1 MTPLRVLVIDS
12 EVSARRQVRQHLE
25 SMEQVEIA
33 GEARDPAEGLAA
45 AKKGIDVA
53 IIEVPEGAREAQA
66 IDGIAQLMRLVPGI
80 SVMATGSAGSANLV
94 IRAIH
99 AGAVEF
105 LPRPV
110 SRDDVSAAIEKIRRL
125 RRVPQATEGII
136 GHITSVYSTKGGLG
150 VTTLAANLAV
160 CLTQQAPD
168 GVVLV
173 DLDLR
178 QGGVTTLLN
187 LQAAYSVL
195 DAFGQTKR
203 LDEAF
208 LRGLLV
214 RHACGLSVLAAPPE
228 IERSR
233 FTPEQIEEGLEVVR
247 SHFAHVV
254 LDLPHDVDPGTIA
267 ALEESDQILYLVGL
281 NVSALRVAAAGLA
294 AFRHLGIDQRK
305 VKVVVA
311 RADAR
316 EEVTLKQAREA
327 LGVPIFWRVPNDYP
341 TVSSSGNQGTPL
353 VLAAPRTEIA
363 KNMRQLGESISRGSG
378 KKGEGTERSPSLL
391 RRVWTV
397 P

>member
-233 FTPEQIEEGLEVVR
+233 FTPEQIEEGL
-247 SHFAHVV
+247 
-254 LDLPHDVDPGTIA
+254 
-267 ALEESDQILYLVGL
+267 
-281 NVSALRVAAAGLA
+281 
-294 AFRHLGIDQRK
+294 
-305 VKVVVA
+305 
-311 RADAR
+311 
-316 EEVTLKQAREA
+316 
-327 LGVPIFWRVPNDYP
+327 
-341 TVSSSGNQGTPL
+341 
-353 VLAAPRTEIA
+353 
-363 KNMRQLGESISRGSG
+363 
-378 KKGEGTERSPSLL
+378 
-391 RRVWTV
+391 
-397 P
+397 